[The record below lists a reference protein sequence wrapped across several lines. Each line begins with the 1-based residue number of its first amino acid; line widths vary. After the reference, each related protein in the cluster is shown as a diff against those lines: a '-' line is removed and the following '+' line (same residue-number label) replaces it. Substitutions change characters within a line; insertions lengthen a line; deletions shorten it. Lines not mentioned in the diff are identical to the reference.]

1 MEPVL
6 QICMCLGVPEAW
18 AWRPLLTLV
27 EQQSRREAVVE
38 IVTVRGELWGYP
50 LSRSA
55 LAW

>member
-18 AWRPLLTLV
+18 AWRPLLILV

-38 IVTVRGELWGYP
+38 IVTVGRTVGLPFE
-50 LSRSA
+50 
-55 LAW
+55 